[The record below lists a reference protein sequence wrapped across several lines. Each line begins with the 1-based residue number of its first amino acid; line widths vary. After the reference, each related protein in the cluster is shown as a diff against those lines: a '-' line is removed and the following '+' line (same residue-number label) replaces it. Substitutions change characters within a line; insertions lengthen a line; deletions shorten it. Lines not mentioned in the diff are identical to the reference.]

1 MEDNKLHSIT
11 LEGQRKICVTA
22 VSEVESITT
31 ESIKLII
38 SGGKRLIVNGSNLK
52 MGAFSKQS
60 ATFSAE
66 GVINEIKYSGQK
78 SNVIKKLLK

>member
-11 LEGQRKICVTA
+11 LEGQRKICITA

-38 SGGKRLIVNGSNLK
+38 TGGKRLIVSGSNLK

-66 GVINEIKYSGQK
+66 GVINEIKYAGQK
-78 SNVIKKLLK
+78 TTFMKKILK